1 MNTLKKSVAV
11 MVAASL
17 LAAALPA
24 GTAQAGIVGTDQVQ
38 SAGAP
43 AGASARERVDALLAR
58 QDVQAALEKNGV
70 STAEARARVEALS
83 DDELDQ
89 LAANLDQLPAGS
101 GILGLV
107 FVTFIVLLVTDIL
120 GFTKVFPFTRSVK

>member
-17 LAAALPA
+17 LAAGLPA
-24 GTAQAGIVGTDQVQ
+24 GTAQAGIVGTEQVQ

-70 STAEARARVEALS
+70 STGEARARVEALS

>member
-1 MNTLKKSVAV
+1 MNKLKKSVAV
-11 MVAASL
+11 LVAASL
-17 LAAALPA
+17 LAAGLPA
-24 GTAQAGIVGTDQVQ
+24 GTAQAGIVGTEQVQ
-38 SAGAP
+38 SAGTP
-43 AGASARERVDALLAR
+43 AATSARERVDALLAR

-70 STAEARARVEALS
+70 STGEARARVEALS

>member
-1 MNTLKKSVAV
+1 MNKLKKSVAV
-11 MVAASL
+11 LVAASL
-17 LAAALPA
+17 LAAGLPA
-24 GTAQAGIVGTDQVQ
+24 GTAQAGIVGTEQVQ
-38 SAGAP
+38 SAGTP
-43 AGASARERVDALLAR
+43 AATSARERVDALLAR

>member
-17 LAAALPA
+17 LAAGLPA
-24 GTAQAGIVGTDQVQ
+24 GTAQAGIVGTEQVQ
-38 SAGAP
+38 SAGTP
-43 AGASARERVDALLAR
+43 AATSARERVDALLAR

-70 STAEARARVEALS
+70 STGEARARVEALS

>member
-1 MNTLKKSVAV
+1 MQ
-11 MVAASL
+11 
-17 LAAALPA
+17 LAATLAEPGLA
-24 GTAQAGIVGTDQVQ
+24 G
-38 SAGAP
+38 P
-43 AGASARERVDALLAR
+43 
-58 QDVQAALEKNGV
+58 DVQAALEKNGV
-70 STAEARARVEALS
+70 STVEARARVEALS

>member
-24 GTAQAGIVGTDQVQ
+24 GTAQAGIVGTEQVQ
-38 SAGAP
+38 SAGTP
-43 AGASARERVDALLAR
+43 AATSARERVDALLAR

-70 STAEARARVEALS
+70 STGEARARVEALS